1 MQYKALADEFL
12 TIYTCA
18 KAYNANEIS
27 EFDFLSE
34 LDRLIKQRDYT
45 ISLCETVRIPANQ
58 YTTVRDMTVVRE
70 FMTDLRTYIKNEIRA
85 GRKPEI
91 DLINF
96 KKYLSDTSLFLR

>member
-34 LDRLIKQRDYT
+34 LDRLIKQRDCT

-70 FMTDLRTYIKNEIRA
+70 FMTDLRTYIKNEIGA